1 MSTRL
6 ENESVQQLKTNIQTY
21 LKENDNLR
29 ILVNLTKYGT
39 LSNKNKE
46 YEDKFIAIA
55 QEIWNAYDN
64 KRLKEKKKKKKNLLT
79 LLNG

>member
-6 ENESVQQLKTNIQTY
+6 ENESEQQLKTNIQRY
-21 LKENDNLR
+21 LKENDNLM

-39 LSNKNKE
+39 LSNTNKE